1 MAKTKQIPTPAS
13 SGRHPHDITIERQPD
28 ESAEAW
34 EALIR
39 NLEESPTVTVTRL
52 DDNSIGL
59 RRDPVRA
66 AA

>member
-1 MAKTKQIPTPAS
+1 MAETKQIPTPARV
-13 SGRHPHDITIERQPD
+13 GRHPHDITIERQPT

-39 NLEESPTVTVTRL
+39 NLEESRVTVTRL

-59 RRDPVRA
+59 RRDPARTA
-66 AA
+66 A